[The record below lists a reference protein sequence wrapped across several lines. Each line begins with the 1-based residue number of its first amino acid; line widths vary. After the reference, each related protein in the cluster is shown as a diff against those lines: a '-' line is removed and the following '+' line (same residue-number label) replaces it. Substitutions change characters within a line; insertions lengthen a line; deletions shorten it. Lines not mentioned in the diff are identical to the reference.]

1 MVLHNYY
8 MYKII
13 SRDLQ
18 EIRKKYK
25 NDNNKNDN
33 NKIIVKEDI
42 RGEYIKFQWIWII

>member
-1 MVLHNYY
+1 

-25 NDNNKNDN
+25 ND